1 MLFVVL
7 KAIFANLLV
16 ILSIAGYSVWIPR
29 YLPDSFSR
37 ATKVLCSVVGGY
49 GTLGTLLFLVGQIS
63 YTPFSIGIVLFFGIA
78 LALFKL
84 RAPRQFH
91 LHLKELFPNKTAA
104 ALLLF
109 LIVLTTVA
117 GLAQPVG
124 DWGVDGV
131 AYHYVGPKV
140 WLREGIIRPIP
151 DNAPTSYAFL
161 AEMIFGPL
169 RVFGGERAQSLS
181 AAWTFPL
188 LLAIAASIGKRCG
201 LNPREAWWLAALIAA
216 MGALYEGSHSGFID
230 AVYAAFLLAA
240 IRVGFDAAGKK
251 HFVLF
256 GFFCGLALAS
266 KYLAIAAVPM
276 LILCAV
282 WGKESAARSSWIRN
296 AAIAAAIAAIAGS
309 PVYLRNWILL
319 GSPIYP
325 APPSLTNFL
334 HVKYYTAAGL
344 KYFYNYAAY
353 LGEGMGH
360 SLSAFLLL
368 PYNLTYHTSNF
379 HGAGGIGL
387 APLAF
392 GWLGVLGYWRE
403 SFARRLSVA
412 AFFLLLFWF
421 VTLQDSRY
429 LIHFYA
435 ISAILGVLGWKYAK
449 SILGQRGKWIC
460 AAIVAVSLVYG
471 VALEAKSRIPD
482 LHAVFSPAYQQHRR
496 ETEIPYYESFE
507 FLNHDVSVTRVLFL
521 DESIPAY
528 YSDKAY
534 IKPLGQWKE
543 QLFPDAS
550 TPMQVLTKL
559 GELRPSHILDVES
572 RVSGFNIPKEFPG
585 LVLVFER
592 PGQRIY
598 EVTHP

>member
-1 MLFVVL
+1 
-7 KAIFANLLV
+7 
-16 ILSIAGYSVWIPR
+16 
-29 YLPDSFSR
+29 
-37 ATKVLCSVVGGY
+37 
-49 GTLGTLLFLVGQIS
+49 
-63 YTPFSIGIVLFFGIA
+63 
-78 LALFKL
+78 
-84 RAPRQFH
+84 
-91 LHLKELFPNKTAA
+91 
-104 ALLLF
+104 
-109 LIVLTTVA
+109 
-117 GLAQPVG
+117 
-124 DWGVDGV
+124 
-131 AYHYVGPKV
+131 
-140 WLREGIIRPIP
+140 
-151 DNAPTSYAFL
+151 
-161 AEMIFGPL
+161 
-169 RVFGGERAQSLS
+169 
-181 AAWTFPL
+181 
-188 LLAIAASIGKRCG
+188 
-201 LNPREAWWLAALIAA
+201 
-216 MGALYEGSHSGFID
+216 
-230 AVYAAFLLAA
+230 
-240 IRVGFDAAGKK
+240 
-251 HFVLF
+251 
-256 GFFCGLALAS
+256 
-266 KYLAIAAVPM
+266 
-276 LILCAV
+276 
-282 WGKESAARSSWIRN
+282 
-296 AAIAAAIAAIAGS
+296 
-309 PVYLRNWILL
+309 
-319 GSPIYP
+319 
-325 APPSLTNFL
+325 
-334 HVKYYTAAGL
+334 
-344 KYFYNYAAY
+344 
-353 LGEGMGH
+353 MGH

-387 APLAF
+387 VPLAF

-471 VALEAKSRIPD
+471 VALEAKSRISD

-507 FLNHDVSVTRVLFL
+507 FLNHDASVTRVLFL

-528 YSDKAY
+528 YSDKTY

-572 RVSGFNIPKEFPG
+572 KVSGFNIPKDFPG

-592 PGQRIY
+592 PGERIY